1 MKTTSFSP
9 RQAGT
14 TLLEVLVTLVIVAF
28 GLLGIAAIQGKSQ
41 VGSIES
47 YQRAQAV
54 ILLQDMQA
62 RMVGNPDH
70 AADYVTDAAH
80 PLGTGS
86 SVGTDCSSV
95 AAGSAYDLCEWSQ
108 ALQGAAESIAA
119 TSTTTTKVGAMV
131 GARGCIEAVQAANP
145 TSGICT
151 PAIYQI
157 SVSWQGMHDTLAPAS
172 GLTCGQDQYG
182 RETLRRTIS
191 TRVAVPMPT
200 C

>member
-1 MKTTSFSP
+1 MDTRSLPS

-28 GLLGIAAIQGKSQ
+28 GLLGIAAFQGKSQ
-41 VGSIES
+41 IGSIES

-70 AADYVTDAAH
+70 AADYVTDASA

-86 SVGTDCSSV
+86 TVGDDCSGV
-95 AAGSAYDLCEWSQ
+95 AAGSAYDLCEWSR
-108 ALQGAAESIAA
+108 ALKGATETATVSAA
-119 TSTTTTKVGAMV
+119 TSNVGAMV
-131 GARGCIEAVQAANP
+131 GARGCIEHVQTANH

-151 PAIYQI
+151 PDVYQI